1 MTIEGSVKFIYET
14 KTVGYPQYHEAYP
27 DMIDDQTITMEV
39 PSVEM
44 NVYQYFNLFNSF
56 LRAVGF
62 DELNI
67 MQGAVG
73 LAFSDMRKDEDMR
86 KVAEEHDLIM
96 AEDIAKIV
104 QDKLK
109 QDVEWVE
116 KHEDSWEKRYWA
128 LYHSVNNKYNS
139 QYTDEELDAMCDK
152 ASSDQEK
159 EKCQEYNLRESEYYN
174 KNSMKAWNGLT
185 PGSPESVSHG
195 CKCPVMDNEEMP
207 DDRKWV
213 NADCPIHGK
222 KQ

>member
-14 KTVGYPQYHEAYP
+14 KTVGYPQYHETYP

-116 KHEDSWEKRYWA
+116 KHEDSWEKRYWT

-159 EKCQEYNLRESEYYN
+159 EKCQEYNLCESEYYN